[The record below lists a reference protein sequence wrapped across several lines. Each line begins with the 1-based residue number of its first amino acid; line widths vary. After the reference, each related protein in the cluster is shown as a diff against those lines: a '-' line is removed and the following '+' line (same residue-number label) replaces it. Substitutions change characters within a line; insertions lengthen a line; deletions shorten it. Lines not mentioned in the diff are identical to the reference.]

1 MSPCALTQRKIQPLE
16 YAIPPAHCGSSLML
30 LKAPGIVSVFGI
42 SSTSRWAHWLGVK
55 AIKTEVKGK
64 QRGPHP
70 IFFF

>member
-1 MSPCALTQRKIQPLE
+1 MSPCALTQGKIQPLE
-16 YAIPPAHCGSSLML
+16 YAIPPAGSSLML

-42 SSTSRWAHWLGVK
+42 SSTSHGAHWLGVK

-64 QRGPHP
+64 QKGPHP